1 LQIIN
6 WSGFNYN
13 FFFYKV
19 QIMMIN
25 LQNDDF
31 DNKLSNFW
39 SNMDTFS
46 RNKWQKY
53 NGNPI

>member
-1 LQIIN
+1 MQIIN

>member
-6 WSGFNYN
+6 WSGFNYD
-13 FFFYKV
+13 FLFYKV

-31 DNKLSNFW
+31 VNKLSNFW
-39 SNMDTFS
+39 SKMDTFS
-46 RNKWQKY
+46 KNNWQKY
-53 NGNPI
+53 NWNPI